1 MRRTIPLAEV
11 KHKLPAIIEEVND
24 TYERIVITKNGIDVA
39 VLLSADTYE
48 GLLETLDLRAHP
60 DEEQAI
66 LRAKKQA
73 RKGQAVALSTL
84 KKKLAL
90 S

>member
-1 MRRTIPLAEV
+1 MRRTIPLAEA
-11 KHKLPAIIEEVND
+11 KHKLSAIVQEVNE
-24 TYERIVITKNGIDVA
+24 TYERIVITKNGTDAA
-39 VLLSADTYE
+39 VLLSADEYE

-66 LRAKKQA
+66 LRSQKQA
-73 RKGQAVALSTL
+73 RKGQTIALSTL

>member
-1 MRRTIPLAEV
+1 MRRTIPLAEA
-11 KHKLPAIIEEVND
+11 KHKLSAIVQEVNES
-24 TYERIVITKNGIDVA
+24 YEQVVIIKNGTDAA
-39 VLLSADTYE
+39 VLLSANEYE
-48 GLLETLDLRAHP
+48 GLLDTLDLRSHP

-73 RKGQAVALSTL
+73 RKGQTVALSTM

>member
-1 MRRTIPLAEV
+1 MRRTIPLAEA
-11 KHKLPAIIEEVND
+11 KHKLSAIVQEVNE
-24 TYERIVITKNGIDVA
+24 TYERIVITKNGTDAA
-39 VLLSADTYE
+39 VLLSVDEYE

-66 LRAKKQA
+66 LCAKRQA
-73 RKGQAVALSTL
+73 RKGQSVALSTL